1 MPTIKGTASVSDSRA
16 RQKALRKTKF
26 PRNFDT
32 KVILQKVN
40 KPVLTQWIEQKV
52 TSLLGFE
59 DEIVASTVVNLFL
72 PSDVTSPDAKK
83 AQLDLVGFLGDE
95 AATFSKQLWS
105 LMLEAQACSSGIP
118 QTLLEQKKK
127 EMAERN
133 QLQQQQQHYQLRP
146 QNHHPQPVPLKINP
160 NEKGASQRRRV
171 NRFSRINQDR
181 GDDNTTGSS
190 NTNNTINHNNNNRN
204 DDIDR
209 NRRLPAAE
217 SSVPVCQT
225 RLNRSTV
232 DKDGTDRE
240 RTQLKDYKEDEGGN
254 NANGEIVTDQFGR
267 VIPKQRTDEKEDH
280 AGSHADTSSSR
291 RRNNRSRSRS
301 RDRNINFRD
310 LRRRPDNR
318 DRDSDSVVND
328 DRRRYNDRRHHNYN
342 HDHYDDRSHQRKGG
356 RRHHDRDRDRY
367 GYHYDNDCKIGDL
380 QRRLA
385 HLKKEYSGRDMN
397 QQGNRSMHKID
408 AETTNEMNSIQ
419 ERIHKLEQRRRR
431 SLSASPRRSSRGH
444 RRDRDRSHQRKNSR
458 RRRSNSSSYSTNS
471 NNSRSMESVECVDNN
486 NDNVNDKGR
495 LQDRSLSS
503 DLIEGKKETRSKSKR
518 HRRHRSRSGSS
529 EVTGNK

>member
-105 LMLEAQACSSGIP
+105 LMLEAQASNSGIP

-127 EMAERN
+127 EMVERTN

-181 GDDNTTGSS
+181 GDDNSTGNS
-190 NTNNTINHNNNNRN
+190 NTNNIINHNNTNKNRN

-225 RLNRSTV
+225 TLNRTSV
-232 DKDGTDRE
+232 DKDCTDRE
-240 RTQLKDYKEDEGGN
+240 QIQLQEYKEDEGGN
-254 NANGEIVTDQFGR
+254 NTNGEIVTDQFGR

-280 AGSHADTSSSR
+280 TGSHADTSSSR

-310 LRRRPDNR
+310 TRRRPDNR
-318 DRDSDSVVND
+318 DRDSVVND

-342 HDHYDDRSHQRKGG
+342 HDRYDDRSHQRKGG
-356 RRHHDRDRDRY
+356 RRHHDRDRY
-367 GYHYDNDCKIGDL
+367 GHHYDNDRKMGDL

-397 QQGNRSMHKID
+397 QQGNRSMHKVD
-408 AETTNEMNSIQ
+408 AETINEMNSIQ

-431 SLSASPRRSSRGH
+431 SSSASPRRSSHGH

-471 NNSRSMESVECVDNN
+471 NNSRSLGSVDCVNNN
-486 NDNVNDKGR
+486 NDNVDDKGR
-495 LQDRSLSS
+495 LQGRSLSL
-503 DLIEGKKETRSKSKR
+503 DLVEGKKETRSKNKR
-518 HRRHRSRSGSS
+518 QRRHRSRSGSS